1 MILMTLTKTKINLI
15 WEELEKDDYFQAGL
29 LYKRYSLKV
38 DPDVFVALK
47 SPEKL
52 RCIAFRISYSS
63 NINLENL
70 NKLRDIKLELMIEPK
85 NPDKQLLLVI
95 LLNSQYKDIFSTL
108 CQDLIAGVSKT
119 KDESSLIDKLAE
131 RLLKWQSLFEK
142 LERQGLSDSS
152 QRGLYGELYFLRKY
166 LLSCSKYIDCLNSWM
181 GPEKAVQDFQYSKWA
196 IEVKTTSG
204 NNHQKI
210 SISSERQLD
219 DSIIP
224 YVYLY
229 HISLDIRKEYGESLN
244 EITEDIFEILSD
256 QTVAINLFKMK
267 LMEAGYFD
275 FQKGLYGEK
284 GYTIRNQNIYHVTE
298 NFPRITEKKIPLGVG
313 DVTYSIMLDGLD
325 SWRIDESTLFAK
337 ISEG

>member
-1 MILMTLTKTKINLI
+1 MKTKIDEI
-15 WEELEKDDYFQAGL
+15 WEELEKDDSFHAGL
-29 LYKRYSLKV
+29 LYKRYSIKV

-52 RCIAFRISYSS
+52 RCIAFQIRYSS
-63 NINLENL
+63 DINLENL
-70 NKLRDIKLELMIEPK
+70 NKLRDIKLELIIEHK
-85 NPDKQLLLVI
+85 NPDKQFLLVI

-108 CQDLIAGVSKT
+108 CQDLIAGVSRI
-119 KDESSLIDKLAE
+119 KDESFLIDKLAE
-131 RLLKWQSLFEK
+131 RLLRWQSLFEK
-142 LERQGLSDSS
+142 LEFQGLSESS

-166 LLSCSKYIDCLNSWM
+166 LLNCSKYIDCINSWM
-181 GPEKAVQDFQYSKWA
+181 GPEKSIQDFQYSSWA

-210 SISSERQLD
+210 SISNERQLD

-224 YVYLY
+224 YIYLY
-229 HISLDIRKEYGESLN
+229 HLSLDVRKEYGESLN
-244 EITEDIFEILSD
+244 EIIEDILEILSN
-256 QTVAINLFKMK
+256 QAAATNLFKMK

-275 FQKGLYGEK
+275 VQKGLYSEK
-284 GYTIRNQNIYHVTE
+284 GYTIRSEDMYRVTE
-298 NFPRITEKKIPLGVG
+298 NFPRITEKHVPLGVG

-325 SWRIDESTLFAK
+325 SWRIDECTLFAK